1 MPGIE
6 DSGKLGNFPG
16 RASSDGL
23 RVLLV
28 DDHALFR
35 RGLREL
41 LEQHGVEVV
50 GEGSDGNA
58 GVRLACEL
66 VPDVVVMDLSMPNL
80 DGVEATRRLTA
91 RAPTSRVLMLT
102 VSSAEPDVLEALLAG
117 ACGYVLKDAPVEQV
131 ITAIRAAADGES
143 FVSPAIAARLVDRL
157 RANEGALATHEQ
169 PDAGL
174 TERELEVL
182 RLLARGEDNHQIAAQ
197 LFVSA
202 ATVKRH
208 VSNILAKLQIENRI
222 QAAVYA
228 ARHGLE

>member
-1 MPGIE
+1 MPGVQGSE
-6 DSGKLGNFPG
+6 KLGVSRERG
-16 RASSDGL
+16 SSDPL
-23 RVLLV
+23 QVLLV

-66 VPDVVVMDLSMPNL
+66 LPDVVVMDLSMPNL
-80 DGVEATRRLTA
+80 NGVEATRRLIE

-117 ACGYVLKDAPVEQV
+117 ACCYVLKDAPVEQV
-131 ITAIRAAADGES
+131 ITAIRAAAEGET
-143 FVSPAIAARLVDRL
+143 FISPAIAGRLVERL
-157 RANEGALATHEQ
+157 RTNEEGAAPAER

-182 RLLARGEDNHQIAAQ
+182 QLLARGEDNQQIAAQ

-208 VSNILAKLQIENRI
+208 VSNILAKLQMENRI

>member
-1 MPGIE
+1 MPGMQGSE
-6 DSGKLGNFPG
+6 KQGLSRERTSRDP
-16 RASSDGL
+16 L

-50 GEGSDGNA
+50 GEGSDGHA

-80 DGVEATRRLTA
+80 NGVEATRRLTE
-91 RAPTSRVLMLT
+91 RTPTSRVLMLT

-131 ITAIRAAADGES
+131 IAAIRAAAEGET
-143 FVSPAIAARLVDRL
+143 FISPAIAGHLVERL
-157 RANEGALATHEQ
+157 RTNQEGVA
-169 PDAGL
+169 PDERPETGL
-174 TERELEVL
+174 TERELDVL
-182 RLLARGEDNHQIAAQ
+182 RLLARGEDNHQIATQ
-197 LFVSA
+197 LFISA

-208 VSNILAKLQIENRI
+208 VSNILAKLQMENRI